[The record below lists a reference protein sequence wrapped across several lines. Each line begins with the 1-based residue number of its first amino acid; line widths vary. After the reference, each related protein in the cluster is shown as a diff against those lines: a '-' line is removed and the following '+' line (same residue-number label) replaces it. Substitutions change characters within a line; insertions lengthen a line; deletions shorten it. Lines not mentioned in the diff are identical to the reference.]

1 MTEARYYKDYKH
13 NYLILKCEDAAAAE
27 SYGGRMLVSG
37 RIDGILKCSVRHM
50 NGDAYFYYDISSRV
64 SFENL
69 YRNKKMSSGQV
80 RDLFG
85 QLCGICRTLGRFF
98 MEETALSLRPDS
110 IYYDFTTRRYFG
122 LYYPGKK
129 QDGEKPYEPLM
140 DFLLNHI
147 DMGDQRLTDLM
158 YRIYEMSSEHYFS
171 LEDTLALWEEEEGA
185 DAAAGSVIEAP
196 VDTGAA
202 DAGRGYAGTGSA
214 ERGST
219 GMPGLLPV
227 PEDDCGLYERDFMEE
242 NAGDG
247 TMPSPA
253 KGNGI
258 FYGVFALISLGG
270 AGAALWIYFRF
281 LLTEQEE
288 MLLLCC
294 LAVMGLCF
302 VFSVVQVLRS
312 GKKERKKEAE
322 DRDRLWEIE
331 NEFREEPPAVI
342 ENVLDRGMS
351 RTVEESLAERGR
363 RIAAGRPE
371 PGAEEPMM
379 RCGETVFIDMRKQ
392 KAEYKLYSLDK
403 KNKKHINLTQFP
415 FSIGKMPGC
424 VDCVLSD
431 ASISRLHA
439 RIEKQG
445 EKVFLTDMNSTNG
458 TYKNGLRMEPSGT
471 VEIEPGDEIRFGKLN
486 YCYR

>member
-196 VDTGAA
+196 VETGAA

-242 NAGDG
+242 NAGGG
-247 TMPSPA
+247 TLPSPA
-253 KGNGI
+253 KGLD
-258 FYGVFALISLGG
+258 GVFS
-270 AGAALWIYFRF
+270 R
-281 LLTEQEE
+281 LLSHCNSS
-288 MLLLCC
+288 LLLNFSENLLL
-294 LAVMGLCF
+294 LAAIDISF
-302 VFSVVQVLRS
+302 VPLPLF
-312 GKKERKKEAE
+312 
-322 DRDRLWEIE
+322 
-331 NEFREEPPAVI
+331 F
-342 ENVLDRGMS
+342 
-351 RTVEESLAERGR
+351 
-363 RIAAGRPE
+363 
-371 PGAEEPMM
+371 
-379 RCGETVFIDMRKQ
+379 
-392 KAEYKLYSLDK
+392 
-403 KNKKHINLTQFP
+403 
-415 FSIGKMPGC
+415 
-424 VDCVLSD
+424 LSN
-431 ASISRLHA
+431 H
-439 RIEKQG
+439 
-445 EKVFLTDMNSTNG
+445 F
-458 TYKNGLRMEPSGT
+458 
-471 VEIEPGDEIRFGKLN
+471 
-486 YCYR
+486 